1 MKITDYLTPAL
12 VVSDLEAS
20 DKDEVL
26 RALATAVAGVFPEL
40 PVARVLAVLKER
52 ESLGSTGIGSGI
64 AIPHGKLGELE
75 KIVVLF
81 ARSRR
86 GIRFAAVDGEPVH
99 LFFML
104 LAPEDSA
111 GGHLR
116 TLARISRLLRDRDFC
131 AQLLRADD
139 APTLFAL
146 IREADERG

>member
-12 VVSDLEAS
+12 VVADLEAS
-20 DKDEVL
+20 DKDEAL
-26 RALATAVAGVFPEL
+26 SALAAAVAGAL
-40 PVARVLAVLKER
+40 PDLPAARVLAVLRER
-52 ESLGSTGIGSGI
+52 EALGSTGIGNGI

-116 TLARISRLLRDRDFC
+116 ALARISCLLRDRDFC
-131 AQLLRADD
+131 ARLLQADD
-139 APTLFAL
+139 APTLFAM